1 MYKLS
6 VVKCQQ
12 FLLEEEDQVK
22 IVDEGEKNDI
32 LRFLKIY

>member
-12 FLLEEEDQVK
+12 FLLEEEDQRLWTK
-22 IVDEGEKNDI
+22 EKMI
-32 LRFLKIY
+32 LYLDF